1 MTLYFSIRLKLV
13 VSKVSNYWIQKSHL
27 LYHTHHISLQS
38 CSGLGP
44 SWQTLDCTPSF
55 SENWTVR
62 VKVALLTVG
71 VLLINEISGRI
82 TTGEKGNNCHLQ
94 IILA

>member
-1 MTLYFSIRLKLV
+1 MKPYLFV
-13 VSKVSNYWIQKSHL
+13 VQPCTILPHSGKTTNK
-27 LYHTHHISLQS
+27 HTAVILQS
-38 CSGLGP
+38 CSGLDP

-62 VKVALLTVG
+62 VEVTLLTVG
-71 VLLINEISGRI
+71 VLLKNEISGRI
-82 TTGEKGNNCHLQ
+82 TTGEKDRKKQYRHVQ